1 MRPVNG
7 IATYEVTG
15 WFYDAKTIAFL
26 TPATAINL
34 ASLIL
39 LLVAMLKGKPV
50 LYATDP
56 TDPESLLR
64 ATKEIKDGT
73 KIVVELEQGGVYSLW
88 KASQRCLSWPP
99 ADNIAHVT

>member
-1 MRPVNG
+1 MRTING
-7 IATYEVTG
+7 TATYEVTG
-15 WFYDAKTIAFL
+15 WSYDAKTIAFL

-39 LLVAMLKGKPV
+39 LVVAMLKGKSV

-64 ATKEIKDGT
+64 ATKEIKDDGT
-73 KIVVELEQGGVYSLW
+73 KIVVELEQGGVYNFW
-88 KASQRCLSWPP
+88 KASQRCLSL
-99 ADNIAHVT
+99 ASC